1 MAAFTDNQGVTRH
14 AMSREQLEALYK
26 QLENFIAD
34 STFEEVSINNASLN
48 NVKTMIAGRIREIR
62 NDSTDKLY
70 KELKE
75 KHPKAIIL
83 FRDGKVYFSLNDD
96 AVKVADACGLP
107 LVSENGRKKALFVSW
122 ELDNILPR
130 LVRHGYK
137 VAICDNIK

>member
-14 AMSREQLEALYK
+14 AMSREQLESLYK

-62 NDSTDKLY
+62 KDSTDKLY

-75 KHPKAIIL
+75 KYPKAIIL
-83 FRDGKVYFSLNDD
+83 FRDGKVYFFLHDD

-107 LVSENGRKKALFVSW
+107 LVSENGRKKALFVYW
-122 ELDNILPR
+122 ELDNVLPR
-130 LVRHGYK
+130 LVRCGHK